1 MTIGFFNRRSA
12 LAKLSV
18 VGLSLLMFLASPV
31 YSQSNSISSWPDI
44 KLPRQLQLFPISSDT
59 SANGVPMRM
68 QGFTSLLPVGAVIQ
82 SVQESLGQPLV
93 INQIGK
99 QFVLGRAVGAFY
111 VTVQIEAE
119 GLGSRGVVA
128 TTDMQS
134 AIDNKE
140 LARLDKQRWLDQLPA
155 GSRLVSHVKSTDG
168 LKRSV
173 QIIYT
178 NEQNS
183 SINADRLKSIL
194 SREGL
199 GLERESAAENAGTAG
214 TNTFDQGKVFF
225 FKGVAK
231 EAIATIHRK
240 PDGQTF
246 TVLNIVNTSEP
257 FK

>member
-1 MTIGFFNRRSA
+1 MIAFFKRP
-12 LAKLSV
+12 LAVANLC
-18 VGLSLLMFLASPV
+18 LFMLYLLMFLASPV
-31 YSQSNSISSWPDI
+31 HSQSNSFSSWSDI
-44 KLPRQLQLFPISSDT
+44 KWPRQLHLFPISSDT
-59 SANGVPMRM
+59 NANGVPMRM
-68 QGFTSLLPVGAVIQ
+68 QGFTSSLPVAAVIQ

-99 QFVLGRAVGAFY
+99 QIVLGRAVGAFY

-119 GLGSRGVVA
+119 GGGSRGVVA

-155 GSRLVSHVKSTDG
+155 GSRLVSHVKSSDG

-173 QIIYT
+173 QIVYT
-178 NEQNS
+178 NEQNG
-183 SINADRLKSIL
+183 SINATRLKTIL
-194 SREGL
+194 AREGL
-199 GLERESAAENAGTAG
+199 GLERESPADNAANAWASM
-214 TNTFDQGKVFF
+214 FDHGKVFF